1 MNVRHLID
9 GIVQQTTV
17 LIAQLSTATGIRAPL
32 ARVADQVFYDLA
44 REIERQGV
52 GRKVVADMFGLA
64 LRTYQKKVQRL
75 SESVSVRDRTLWEA
89 VLEFVRERG
98 PVSRRAIAERFKRD
112 PAQDVAAVLNDL
124 TSTGLVYVTGRG
136 DGALYGVTSDA
147 ERAAFAAGDDEEA
160 VAHLVWLAIYKK
172 RKVSLDALAAD
183 LHLDGKIVREAA
195 RALAAEGRVALS
207 RENGSEWVAA
217 SELRIPV
224 GAEQGWETA
233 VFDHYQ
239 AVCAAIAAKLG
250 RGQTRSEADDVLG
263 GATLRFDVYAG
274 HPHAPAVYGL
284 LRRVRAEVNALWE
297 EVARYNREHPPPAE
311 GATRVSFYFGQ
322 SIEDD
327 GDGEAARPREEET

>member
-1 MNVRHLID
+1 MNVRHLVD

-17 LIAQLSTATGIRAPL
+17 LIAQLSTAAGIRAPL

-89 VLEFVRERG
+89 VLEHVRERG

-112 PAQDVAAVLNDL
+112 PIRDVAAVLNDL

-147 ERAAFAAGDDEEA
+147 ERAALAAADDDEA
-160 VAHLVWLAIYKK
+160 ASHLVWLAIYKK
-172 RKVSLDALAAD
+172 RKVALAA
-183 LHLDGKIVREAA
+183 LATELRLDEKVVRDAA
-195 RALAAEGRVALS
+195 HALATDGRIAQSTEDGADWL
-207 RENGSEWVAA
+207 AA
-217 SELRIPV
+217 TELRIPV

-239 AVCAAIAAKLG
+239 AMCAAIAAKLG
-250 RGQTRSEADDVLG
+250 RGETRSEEGDVFG
-263 GATLRFDVYAG
+263 GATLRFDVHPA

-284 LRRVRAEVNALWE
+284 LRRVRTEVNALWE
-297 EVARYNREHPPPAE
+297 EVQRHNREHPLPAD

-322 SIEDD
+322 SIEDT
-327 GDGEAARPREEET
+327 GDDETRIRKEET